1 MLSPCQTMF
10 LGNVIIKKVNG
21 ITTIV
26 LQHMPSII
34 NTREGDV
41 AAGVV
46 ELSARRVHTI
56 DLQPAISCLTA
67 AAAAVTLLQ
76 SLPSQ
81 SSSSPRVSWSAVSSF
96 QLLSSSG
103 LL

>member
-1 MLSPCQTMF
+1 MF
-10 LGNVIIKKVNG
+10 LGNIIIKKVNG

-41 AAGVV
+41 AAGGV

-56 DLQPAISCLTA
+56 DLQPAISCLT
-67 AAAAVTLLQ
+67 AAAVTLLQ